1 MENSINKTKVIAII
15 IIALVVIAGITLGI
29 IFLGGGSGEDY
40 SKAGSIS
47 KTESEFEPLKIADIE
62 LKYDE
67 ERNETIL
74 NFSIEN
80 KTSEKLEDKTIKIH
94 LLNEN
99 EELISALTTDVSVID
114 GNGSYPVN
122 IVLAG
127 NIQGI
132 KKIKLVNPEKEAK
145 ANEPEENNEEVN
157 E

>member
-1 MENSINKTKVIAII
+1 MENNINKTKIVVII

-29 IFLGGGSGEDY
+29 IFLGGNNEDKNQ
-40 SKAGSIS
+40 KAGSIS

-62 LKYDE
+62 LKYAE
-67 ERNETIL
+67 ESNETIL

-80 KTSEKLEDKTIKIH
+80 QTSEKLEDQKIKIH

-114 GNGSYPVN
+114 ANGTYPVN

-132 KKIKLVNPEKEAK
+132 KKIKLVNPEKEVS
-145 ANEPEENNEEVN
+145 EQE
-157 E
+157 